1 MPAEQKAAYVF
12 IRDPEYAWIPAIK
25 ESSTDK
31 TAVVRIPQ
39 YASEQA
45 TVCDGGATSKGWEE
59 EEVPLKE
66 YNRGVL
72 PMQNVD
78 QNGFLKSYPDMVN
91 LPFLHEVCFRNLNA
105 KSECDGRNQW
115 SFTTSISFYSMFYTA
130 LLEILSRIT
139 K

>member
-1 MPAEQKAAYVF
+1 MPAEQKSAYVF

-39 YASEQA
+39 YPSEQA
-45 TVCDGGATSKGWEE
+45 TVCDGGATAKGWEE

-91 LPFLHEVCFRNLNA
+91 LPFLHEVC
-105 KSECDGRNQW
+105 CRNQKCK
-115 SFTTSISFYSMFYTA
+115 T
-130 LLEILSRIT
+130 LNLSVENAGC
-139 K
+139 

>member
-1 MPAEQKAAYVF
+1 MPGIPEQKSAYVF
-12 IRDPEYAWIPAIK
+12 VRDPEYAWIPAIK
-25 ESSTDK
+25 ESTTDK

-45 TVCDGGATSKGWEE
+45 TVCDGGATAQGWEE

-91 LPFLHEVCFRNLNA
+91 LPFLHEVCDFVSAANVRPLV
-105 KSECDGRNQW
+105 
-115 SFTTSISFYSMFYTA
+115 
-130 LLEILSRIT
+130 
-139 K
+139 

>member
-45 TVCDGGATSKGWEE
+45 T
-59 EEVPLKE
+59 
-66 YNRGVL
+66 
-72 PMQNVD
+72 M
-78 QNGFLKSYPDMVN
+78 
-91 LPFLHEVCFRNLNA
+91 
-105 KSECDGRNQW
+105 
-115 SFTTSISFYSMFYTA
+115 
-130 LLEILSRIT
+130 
-139 K
+139 

>member
-1 MPAEQKAAYVF
+1 MPGIPERKSAYVF
-12 IRDPEYAWIPAIK
+12 IRDPEYAWIPVIK

-39 YASEQA
+39 YASEQG
-45 TVCDGGATSKGWEE
+45 TICDAGASAQGWEE

-78 QNGFLKSYPDMVN
+78 QNGFLKTYPDMVN
-91 LPFLHEVCFRNLNA
+91 LPFLHEVCNF
-105 KSECDGRNQW
+105 CFGRDLLD
-115 SFTTSISFYSMFYTA
+115 SSSILPLANCSGQSD
-130 LLEILSRIT
+130 
-139 K
+139 

>member
-1 MPAEQKAAYVF
+1 MPEQKSAYVF

-31 TAVVRIPQ
+31 TAQVRVPQ
-39 YASEQA
+39 YPSEQA
-45 TVCDGGATSKGWEE
+45 TICDGGASAKGWEE

-78 QNGFLKSYPDMVN
+78 GNGFLKVYPDMVN
-91 LPFLHEVCFRNLNA
+91 LPFLHEVCCRNS
-105 KSECDGRNQW
+105 K
-115 SFTTSISFYSMFYTA
+115 
-130 LLEILSRIT
+130 
-139 K
+139 

>member
-1 MPAEQKAAYVF
+1 MPGIPEPKSAYVF
-12 IRDPEYAWIPAIK
+12 IRDPEYVWIPAIK
-25 ESSTDK
+25 ESTTDK

-45 TVCDGGATSKGWEE
+45 TICDGGATAQGWEE

-91 LPFLHEVCFRNLNA
+91 LPFLHEVC
-105 KSECDGRNQW
+105 D
-115 SFTTSISFYSMFYTA
+115 FYFCREPSASSLT
-130 LLEILSRIT
+130 LLLATFMIPLH
-139 K
+139 